1 MNYELEVYFEVTI
14 SLFRAKLWMKRN
26 EIVKKKILSTN
37 RSMGA
42 VSILSILRNRF
53 IKIKI
58 CDIIIPNKGFFYEA
72 E

>member
-14 SLFRAKLWMKRN
+14 SLFRAKLWTERN

-42 VSILSILRNRF
+42 VSILRNKF

>member
-1 MNYELEVYFEVTI
+1 MTI
-14 SLFRAKLWMKRN
+14 SLFRAKLWTERN

-42 VSILSILRNRF
+42 VSILSILRNKF
-53 IKIKI
+53 IKVKF
-58 CDIIIPNKGFFYEA
+58 CDIIIIYKGFFYEA